1 MILMMADSGAA
12 SGCGGWRVC
21 KKILFQ
27 NLSQV
32 VLSRATAMGKMGGLG
47 SNTRRTDKA
56 GWYWQSNARK
66 SYSVVDIR
74 SINFGVAV
82 DTGTVQSDL
91 VPWPT
96 QIDRPDF
103 FLLSLTSP
111 KSLTDQARRAQQW
124 YHVPFQSSGL
134 LGNGVSVQTHCLR
147 WTNWPVYSQCT
158 CLKAPLTASCSS
170 LY

>member
-47 SNTRRTDKA
+47 SDTRRTDKT

-82 DTGTVQSDL
+82 DAGTVQSDL

-103 FLLSLTSP
+103 FLLIFDRSQKLNRPGKKGTAMISRAISVFRASWQWGLRPNALPQMDQLTSI
-111 KSLTDQARRAQQW
+111 L
-124 YHVPFQSSGL
+124 
-134 LGNGVSVQTHCLR
+134 SVYM
-147 WTNWPVYSQCT
+147 P
-158 CLKAPLTASCSS
+158 
-170 LY
+170 